1 MRLGRG
7 RGPLSNV
14 RHLTIK
20 CSKMSRKK
28 PIDKLIIERT
38 QFPVKG
44 GEELRLMVGRFVKIN
59 QNREK
64 KEEQK

>member
-1 MRLGRG
+1 
-7 RGPLSNV
+7 
-14 RHLTIK
+14 
-20 CSKMSRKK
+20 MSRKK

-44 GEELRLMVGRFVKIN
+44 GEELRLMIGRFVKIN

>member
-1 MRLGRG
+1 VRLGRG

-20 CSKMSRKK
+20 CSKIS
-28 PIDKLIIERT
+28 IDKLIIERT

-59 QNREK
+59 QDREK